1 MSSDRLP
8 SLMEPFHQLHSSTYE
23 EDKRQPLM
31 YPYKMHYQVDGGIIL
46 TASQNPGGPKGD
58 FGIKFNCENGGP
70 APDHVT
76 DAIHKITTEISSYSV
91 CRDINVDTGI
101 IGHHEFDVDGMG
113 KYIVDV
119 IDKHWAEYGRNVF
132 TRYDYEN
139 VESGGANLLMT
150 FLEASMNAS
159 KGKELSA
166 NGVTYKVAHT
176 DNFEYTD
183 PVDGSVAK
191 KQGLRVLFED
201 GSRLV
206 FRLCGT
212 GSAGATIRFYV
223 DSYVSPHDTNK
234 LYSSA
239 QDLLKPLVLIALDL
253 CKMDQFTGRKAPTVI
268 T

>member
-1 MSSDRLP
+1 M
-8 SLMEPFHQLHSSTYE
+8 MEESPFE
-23 EDKRQPLM
+23 EKKGSELDLFISEKDGIWALLAWLQILAVKR
-31 YPYKMHYQVDGGIIL
+31 KSV
-46 TASQNPGGPKGD
+46 
-58 FGIKFNCENGGP
+58 E
-70 APDHVT
+70 
-76 DAIHKITTEISSYSV
+76 EIV
-91 CRDINVDTGI
+91 K
-101 IGHHEFDVDGMG
+101 E
-113 KYIVDV
+113 
-119 IDKHWAEYGRNVF
+119 HWAEYGRNVF

-191 KQGLRVLFED
+191 KQKEEKERRNKRDGLKGLRVLFED

-206 FRLCGT
+206 FRLSGT

-253 CKMDQFTGRKAPTVI
+253 CKMEQFTGRKAPTVI